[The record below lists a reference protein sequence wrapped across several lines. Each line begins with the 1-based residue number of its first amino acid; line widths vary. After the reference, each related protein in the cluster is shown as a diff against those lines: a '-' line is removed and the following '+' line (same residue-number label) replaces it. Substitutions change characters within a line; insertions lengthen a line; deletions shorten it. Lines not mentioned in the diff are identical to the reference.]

1 MAVIER
7 ATAGIRSGSVHQRMA
22 EFKQATTLIM
32 RGLPASFARASISY
46 HNGTWTVKRGGA
58 VVATASSPTELVQR
72 AISSPAGQTQNQTQA
87 MAAARQKIARLK
99 AQAIAPLLKIERIK
113 AAATQS
119 RYR

>member
-46 HNGTWTVKRGGA
+46 RAGTWTVKRNGQI
-58 VVATASSPTELVQR
+58 VATAGSPDELVQR
-72 AISSPAGQTQNQTQA
+72 AISSPVGQSQA
-87 MAAARQKIARLK
+87 MLRARAKIEACKRAAAAPLEKIAAVKL
-99 AQAIAPLLKIERIK
+99 
-113 AAATQS
+113 AATQS